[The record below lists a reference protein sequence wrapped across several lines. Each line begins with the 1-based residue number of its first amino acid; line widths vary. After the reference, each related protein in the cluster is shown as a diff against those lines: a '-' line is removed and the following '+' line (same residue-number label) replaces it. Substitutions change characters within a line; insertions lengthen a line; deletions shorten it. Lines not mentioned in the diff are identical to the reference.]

1 MQQYTNEL
9 TPELRESSS
18 QPPYDKDFLAS
29 CDSKTRGEYENFNQ
43 QVSRP
48 VTHIFRFAVVGS
60 VTRNG
65 GVIRNVSGSSTAGGY
80 KMARVG
86 DKVVY
91 ADGSEATI
99 ISGAGGARIMQGAS
113 AALVGSM
120 LENGDEIISTPQSGS
135 RLVFREGDTF
145 PKGFLTMPGSKH

>member
-1 MQQYTNEL
+1 MKQYTNEIM
-9 TPELRESSS
+9 PEIREFSS
-18 QPPYDKDFLAS
+18 QPHYDEDFLAR
-29 CDSKTRGEYENFNQ
+29 CDSNTRKELEDFNK

-48 VTHIFRFAVVGS
+48 LIYIFRFAVVGS

-65 GVIRNVSGSSTAGGY
+65 GVIRNATAGSTTGGY

-99 ISGAGGARIMQGAS
+99 ISGAGGARTMHGAS

-120 LENGDEIISTPQSGS
+120 LDNGDEIISTPQSRS
-135 RLVFREGDTF
+135 KLVFREGDTL
-145 PKGFLTMPGSKH
+145 PEGFLTMPGSKY

>member
-1 MQQYTNEL
+1 MKQYTNEI

-18 QPPYDKDFLAS
+18 QPLYDEDFLPNFG
-29 CDSKTRGEYENFNQ
+29 SKTHEEFEQFNKQ
-43 QVSRP
+43 ASRP
-48 VTHIFRFAVVGS
+48 VTYIFRFAVVGS

-65 GVIRNVSGSSTAGGY
+65 GVIRNATGGSTAGGY

-99 ISGAGGARIMQGAS
+99 ISGAGEARIMHGAS

-120 LENGDEIISTPQSGS
+120 LDNGDEIISTPQSGS
-135 RLVFREGDTF
+135 RLVFREGDTL
-145 PKGFLTMPGSKH
+145 PKGFLTMQGIKH

>member
-1 MQQYTNEL
+1 MKQYTNEI

-18 QPPYDKDFLAS
+18 QQLYDKDFLAS
-29 CDSKTRGEYENFNQ
+29 CDSNTRKEFEDFNK

-48 VTHIFRFAVVGS
+48 LIYIFRFAVVGS
-60 VTRNG
+60 LTLNG
-65 GVIRNVSGSSTAGGY
+65 GVLRNASGSSTAGGY

-86 DKVVY
+86 DKAVY

-99 ISGAGGARIMQGAS
+99 VSGAGKARIMQGVS

-120 LENGDEIISTPQSGS
+120 LDNGDEIISTPQSCS
-135 RLVFREGDTF
+135 RLVFREGDTL
-145 PKGFLTMPGSKH
+145 PEGFLTMPGSKH

>member
-1 MQQYTNEL
+1 MQQYTNEI
-9 TPELRESSS
+9 TPELRKSSS
-18 QPPYDKDFLAS
+18 QEHYDEDFLAS
-29 CDSKTRGEYENFNQ
+29 CDSKTREELEDFNK

-48 VTHIFRFAVVGS
+48 LASIFRFAVVGS
-60 VTRNG
+60 ITRNG
-65 GVIRNVSGSSTAGGY
+65 GVIRNASAGSPTGGY

-91 ADGSEATI
+91 TDGSEATI
-99 ISGAGGARIMQGAS
+99 VSGAGGARIIQDTS

-120 LENGDEIISTPQSGS
+120 LDNGDEIISTPQSGS